1 MGNRKKMSAIALKEA
16 KKEIFSATLKDYPVS
31 PRKAVL
37 VANLVRGM
45 EVKKAMAVLKELNKA
60 MASAFYH
67 LIKSAVANHN
77 NKKQNLDASLYIS
90 SIYVTQGMTLK
101 RIQPAPQGRAH
112 RILKRYAHI
121 KVNIAEIQ
129 KVQSAVEQFAE
140 VV

>member
-1 MGNRKKMSAIALKEA
+1 MGNRKKVSSLALKEI
-16 KKEIFSATLKDYPVS
+16 KKEIFSATLRDCPVS

-45 EVKKAMAVLKELNKA
+45 EVKKAMAILKELNKA
-60 MASAFYH
+60 MAPSFYQ
-67 LIKSAVANHN
+67 LIKSAISNYN
-77 NKKQNLDASLYIS
+77 NKKNNSNISLYIS

-121 KVNIAEIQ
+121 KVNIEEI
-129 KVQSAVEQFAE
+129 KEVQSPVEQFAE